1 MTFLYKKTEIDE
13 LKAEIERLTNLVKYL
28 RDENDHLRD
37 ENAKLMI
44 DVAFFDGRM
53 PSQQKGT

>member
-1 MTFLYKKTEIDE
+1 MDLTLATIDE
-13 LKAEIERLTNLVKYL
+13 LKAEIKRLTNLVKYL
-28 RDENDHLRD
+28 RDENNHLKE
-37 ENAKLMI
+37 ENAKLLI

>member
-1 MTFLYKKTEIDE
+1 MDLTLATIDE
-13 LKAEIERLTNLVKYL
+13 LKAEIERLTSLVKYL
-28 RDENDHLRD
+28 RDENDHLKD

-53 PSQQKGT
+53 QSQQKGT